1 MLLRK
6 SCMAMGNIRVIAK
19 VKDAISKRLA
29 VRVCGII
36 KITFAIDLLKTRK
49 NISSYIAFI
58 FVFCYSISRRAISSA
73 GRAPDF

>member
-36 KITFAIDLLKTRK
+36 KITFAIDLL
-49 NISSYIAFI
+49 I
-58 FVFCYSISRRAISSA
+58 FVIA
-73 GRAPDF
+73 